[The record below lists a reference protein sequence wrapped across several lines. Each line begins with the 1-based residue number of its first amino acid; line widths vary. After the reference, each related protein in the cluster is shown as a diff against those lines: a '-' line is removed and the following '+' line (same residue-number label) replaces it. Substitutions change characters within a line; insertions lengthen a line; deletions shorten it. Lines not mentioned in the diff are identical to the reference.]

1 VISPILPR
9 YGEASLSDL
18 TPSLL
23 ASLGLSEFKNVLG
36 LPPTRSACLLLF
48 DGLGWEALWARQ
60 DEARFLAS
68 LLPSGRTLTAGF
80 PSTTAASVASVGM
93 GVPPGEHGV
102 VGFTLALPGQSRAMN
117 VLRWTAYGPG
127 EQVDLLKKLDPEL
140 FQPTPSAFELAAGQ
154 GVRVALFGPAAH
166 DHSGLSRAALRGGK
180 FQAAASA
187 GDLLASCL
195 SALKSDQPVLVYGH
209 HNDLDT
215 TGHTRG
221 VSSDAWRFQLR
232 QVDRMCQTVV
242 EHLPPNATLVITGDH
257 GMVDL
262 APEQRLEL
270 DDFPRLK
277 AGVRIMAGEGR
288 ARYLYTEH
296 GAEQDVL
303 GAWREALGDQMWIL
317 SRDEAIDAGW
327 FGPVVT
333 EQARGRIGDVI
344 AAARRPVGMFQRAID
359 SGQAGLVGHH
369 GSLTPE
375 EMLVPLIVVSS

>member
-1 VISPILPR
+1 MISPTLPR

-23 ASLGLSEFKNVLG
+23 ASLGASELTNVLG
-36 LPPTRSACLLLF
+36 LPRAGRACLLLF
-48 DGLGWEALWARQ
+48 DGLGWEALWANQ
-60 DEARFLAS
+60 AEAPFLSS
-68 LLPSGRTLTAGF
+68 LLPNARTITTGF

-93 GVPPGEHGV
+93 GLPPGEHGI

-127 EQVDLLKKLDPEL
+127 EPVDLMKKLDPEA
-140 FQPTPSAFELAAGQ
+140 FQTRPSAFESAKQ
-154 GVRVALFGPAAH
+154 HGVHVALFGPAAH

-180 FQAAASA
+180 FQAAVTA

-195 SALKSDQPVLVYGH
+195 AALETRGPILVYGH

-221 VSSDAWRFQLR
+221 VGSDAWRFQLR
-232 QVDRMCQTVV
+232 QVDRMCETMV
-242 EHLPPNATLVITGDH
+242 EYLPADTTLVITGDH

-262 APEQRLEL
+262 ASEQRLEL
-270 DDFPRLK
+270 DDFPRLH

-303 GAWREALGDQMWIL
+303 EAWREALGDKMWII
-317 SRDEAIDAGW
+317 SRDEAIEAGW

-333 EQARGRIGDVI
+333 DQARERIGDVI
-344 AAARRPVGMFQRAID
+344 AAAHARVGMFQRAVD

-375 EMLVPLIVVSS
+375 EMLVPLLVVTR